1 MSRLLLILAAMVVL
15 ITACSDSDAEPGS
28 PATVT
33 ATSLV
38 QSRSVPSS
46 VPTPEPSFS
55 ALPDPSPEPV
65 SPPIVVKSQETV
77 LPALLA
83 EVTTAWGTDWSRR
96 TIDLQ
101 DLRVG
106 VVFSDP
112 RDVIPPLDSPTFTS
126 VVDAEFDPREPGMMV
141 VIDGDARFYPL
152 QILNLHEVVNDE
164 IAGTPVAI
172 TYCPLCNSAVVFD
185 RRVGGEELTFGT
197 SGLLRNSD
205 LVMWDRMT
213 ESLWQQITGEAIVG
227 ELAGTSLKMLPTSIV
242 RFADFAEAN
251 PRGLVLSPDTGIY
264 GAYGVNPYV
273 GYSSA
278 QAPDPNFF
286 RGEYDERLPALE
298 RVIGVNTG
306 GESRAFPFSLMAEIR
321 VANDVVG
328 GVPVVVFWGAP
339 DTADALDAG
348 TVAAGRAIGTG
359 LAFLRE
365 VDGETLKFSLAE
377 PNGDLFRDSASGST
391 WTLLGRAIDG
401 PLAGTQLELAPHTN
415 SFWFAWAAFHPD
427 ASLATSADG

>member
-1 MSRLLLILAAMVVL
+1 MPRLYLILAAMVIL

-28 PATVT
+28 PA
-33 ATSLV
+33 AGTSTTLV
-38 QSRSVPSS
+38 QSPPVPST
-46 VPTPEPSFS
+46 VEPGSS
-55 ALPDPSPEPV
+55 LPDSSPGPV
-65 SPPIVVKSQETV
+65 SPPLIVEPQETV

-83 EVTTAWGTDWSRR
+83 EVTKDWGTDWTRR
-96 TIDLQ
+96 TVDLE
-101 DLRVG
+101 DFRVG
-106 VVFSDP
+106 VIFHDP

-126 VVDAEFDPREPGMMV
+126 VVEAVFDGREPGMMV

-152 QILNLHEVVNDE
+152 QILNFHEVVNDE
-164 IAGTPVAI
+164 IGGIPVAV

-213 ESLWQQITGEAIVG
+213 ESLWQQITGEAVVG
-227 ELAGTSLKMLPTSIV
+227 ELTGTSLEMLPSAIV
-242 RFADFAEAN
+242 RFADFATEH
-251 PRGLVLSPDTGIY
+251 PGGLVLSPDTGIY

-306 GESRAFPFSLMAEIR
+306 GEDRAFPFSLMAELR

-348 TVAAGRAIGTG
+348 RVAAGRSIGTG

-365 VDGETLKFSLAE
+365 VDGETLAFSLVE
-377 PNGDLFRDSASGST
+377 SDGDMFRDSATGST

-401 PLAGTQLELAPHTN
+401 PLAGTQLEVAPHTN
-415 SFWFAWAAFHPD
+415 SFWFAWAAFHPEG
-427 ASLATSADG
+427 SIATGTTG